1 MRSVM
6 KHTFSEVPRA
16 NIPRS
21 SFNRSHGV
29 KTTFDADYLIPV
41 LVDDVVPGDTFN
53 VNMNFFARLATPLY
67 PIMDNMYLESFFFFV
82 SYRLVWDNWEKMHG
96 AQDDPGDSISYTIP
110 VLTGSTSVQDE
121 GSLWDYFGLP
131 LDDGSGAQYIDPDDV
146 GVSALPFRAYSL
158 IWNEWFR
165 DQNLQDSLMWQSNDG
180 PDTVNTKATNST
192 QITMDPQKRGK
203 RHDYFTSCLPWPQ
216 KGDSVQFSLGSSA
229 DVITTATEHTTTGLP
244 VLTMRTPAG
253 ALPSAGGIGVD
264 GIGDVHKIT
273 TGTISASDDLSPT
286 NLYADLSTATSGTI
300 NDLRLAF
307 QTQRLLERDA
317 RSGTRYNELIL
328 AHFGVTVPDFRV
340 QRPEFLGGGSSPINI
355 TPVAQTSG
363 QPTPAADDKLGNLA
377 GFGTV
382 SGSHGFTKSFVE
394 HGVVIGLV
402 NVRGD
407 ITYSQGV
414 ERYWTKSTR
423 YDFYYPV
430 LAQIGEQAVLNK
442 EIYWETAGSPDDVF
456 GYQERYA
463 EYRYKPSRLTGLMS
477 VDASGTLEAWHLSEE
492 FTSQPTLGD
501 TFIQSNT
508 GSPLDRAI
516 AIPSE
521 PHFIFDA
528 YFDMQCARPMP
539 LFGVPGNL
547 DHF

>member
-1 MRSVM
+1 MARSVM
-6 KHTFSEVPRA
+6 AHSFSEVPRA
-16 NIPRS
+16 EIQRS
-21 SFNRSHGV
+21 SFNRSHGF
-29 KTTFDADYLIPV
+29 KSTFDADYLIPV

-53 VNMNFFARLATPLY
+53 VNMDFFARLATPLY

-82 SYRLVWDNWEKMHG
+82 PYRLVWDNWEKMHG
-96 AQDDPGDSISYTIP
+96 AQDNPADSIDFTVPTISANPTTAGTIYDYLGWP
-110 VLTGSTSVQDE
+110 VNQLGSAVD
-121 GSLWDYFGLP
+121 FNVLP
-131 LDDGSGAQYIDPDDV
+131 L
-146 GVSALPFRAYSL
+146 RAYNL

-165 DQNLQDSLMWQSNDG
+165 DQNLQDSVDVDTDNG
-180 PDTVNTKATNST
+180 PDTTSQYALL
-192 QITMDPQKRGK
+192 KRGK

-216 KGDSVQFSLGSSA
+216 KGDAV
-229 DVITTATEHTTTGLP
+229 
-244 VLTMRTPAG
+244 
-253 ALPSAGGIGVD
+253 ALPLGDNANVQSTVSSGILSVDNSAG
-264 GIGDVHKIT
+264 
-273 TGTISASDDLSPT
+273 TGSVYLDASLT
-286 NLYADLSTATSGTI
+286 NLQVGGVASSTNLVADLSQATAATI

-340 QRPEFLGGGSSPINI
+340 QRPEFLGGGSSQVNV

-363 QPTPAADDKLGNLA
+363 QPTPATNDKLGELA

-382 SGSHGFTKSFVE
+382 RGNHGFTKSFVE
-394 HGVVIGLV
+394 HGVIIGLV
-402 NVRGD
+402 NVRSD
-407 ITYSQGV
+407 LTYQQGI

-442 EIYWETAGSPDDVF
+442 EIYADGSANDDDVF

-463 EYRYKPSRLTGLMS
+463 EYRYKPSRITGLFRS
-477 VDASGTLEAWHLSEE
+477 TVGSNIDEWHLSE
-492 FTSQPTLGD
+492 FFGSLPTLGSS
-501 TFIQSNT
+501 FIESNT
-508 GSPLDRAI
+508 GVPLDRAI
-516 AIPSE
+516 QINTE

-528 YFDMQCARPMP
+528 FFDMQCARPMP

>member
-1 MRSVM
+1 MPRSVM
-6 KHTFSEVPRA
+6 EHSFSEVPRA

-21 SFNRSHGV
+21 SFNRSHGL
-29 KTTFDADYLIPV
+29 KTTFDADFLIPV

-53 VNMNFFARLATPLY
+53 VNMSFFARLATPLF

-82 SYRLVWDNWEKMHG
+82 PYRLVWDNWEKMHG
-96 AQDDPGDSISYTIP
+96 AQDDPGDSISFTVPTLTAAAATIA
-110 VLTGSTSVQDE
+110 VGDLG
-121 GSLWDYFGLP
+121 DYLGLP
-131 LDDGSGAQYIDPDDV
+131 LTWDFTNDTSC
-146 GVSALPFRAYSL
+146 SALPARAYHL

-165 DQNLQDSLMWQSNDG
+165 DQNLQDTFVVPLDNG
-180 PDTVNTKATNST
+180 PDTTSEHF
-192 QITMDPQKRGK
+192 MDDPPSKRGK
-203 RHDYFTSCLPWPQ
+203 RHDYFTSCLPAPQ
-216 KGDSVQFSLGSSA
+216 KGSAISLPLGSSA
-229 DVITTATEHTTTGLP
+229 DIHTASAELARVDIFSVAESGFRAMETAGTS
-244 VLTMRTPAG
+244 LTVDTVVG
-253 ALPSAGGIGVD
+253 AD
-264 GIGDVHKIT
+264 
-273 TGTISASDDLSPT
+273 ASKMF
-286 NLYADLSTATSGTI
+286 ADLSGATAATI

-340 QRPEFLGGGSSPINI
+340 QRPEFLGGGSTPINV

-363 QPTPAADDKLGNLA
+363 QATPVANDKLGELA

-394 HGVVIGLV
+394 HGLIMGLV
-402 NVRGD
+402 NVRSD
-407 ITYSQGV
+407 LTYFQGL
-414 ERYWTKSTR
+414 ERYWFKSTR
-423 YDFYYPV
+423 FDFYYPV
-430 LAQIGEQAVLNK
+430 LAQIGEQAVLQQ
-442 EIYWETAGSPDDVF
+442 EIFWTTNNDVANALVF

-463 EYRYKPSRLTGLMS
+463 EYRYKPSRLTGLMDPNAPS
-477 VDASGTLEAWHLSEE
+477 SLAAWNLSED
-492 FTSQPTLGD
+492 FAAAPTLGA
-501 TFIQSNT
+501 TFITSNT
-508 GSPLDRAI
+508 GAPLDRAI
-516 AIPSE
+516 AIPTE